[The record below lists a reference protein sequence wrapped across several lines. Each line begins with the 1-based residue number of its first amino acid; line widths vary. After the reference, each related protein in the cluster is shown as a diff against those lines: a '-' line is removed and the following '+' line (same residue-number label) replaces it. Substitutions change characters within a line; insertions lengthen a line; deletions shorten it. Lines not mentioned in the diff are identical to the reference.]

1 MHINQVAAG
10 LAVSAI
16 PMLVSLQVLCFQ
28 NRTPDD
34 DVLIDGT
41 GLLHTMWLSR
51 NHPELETLMDH
62 VDHPTDKN
70 LREAGM
76 VQTRLVGGNLRK
88 RGVVNPSRRRRA
100 TYDWEVTRYCVFR

>member
-1 MHINQVAAG
+1 VLQDTDAYKSGRGWPRSVRGPYAG
-10 LAVSAI
+10 L
-16 PMLVSLQVLCFQ
+16 PPFQ

-34 DVLIDGT
+34 DVLIDAT

-88 RGVVNPSRRRRA
+88 RRSCGS
-100 TYDWEVTRYCVFR
+100 F